1 MLVNYL
7 YTSGARPRSSSRINS
22 RFARRRK
29 LCSLTCLLLVCLLSP
44 CAFVKAQDADRSSI
58 KGTIED
64 ASGASVADATVRL
77 VVPPNSVVR
86 STRTDAGGRFN
97 FDRVPPGGYE
107 LFVTQPGFAPSR
119 TAIELPASAETLI
132 RLSVGDLADEVT
144 VTAESGRANDPAQ
157 IAQQVNVIGER
168 ALTQRTS
175 AVLAQVAEEEPGV
188 ALQRTSASLGAIV
201 VRGLT
206 EVGVYVDGVRF
217 TQATQRGGINT
228 FFNLNEPTS
237 LRAIEILRG
246 TSSAQYGSESL
257 GGVVQLIS
265 QVPTLGVDAPE
276 THGEVRTYFSSAD
289 LAYGANTLVTHGTR
303 RYGVLANLA
312 ARRANTLRAGGGLD
326 SHAAVTRFLGVPST
340 IFGTR
345 QPDTAFT
352 QYGGTLKFSY
362 APRDDQQLFFSYNR
376 SQQDGGKR
384 SDQTLGGDGNLV
396 ADLRNLQLDF
406 FYARYLKQQLGFFD
420 SASATFSFNNQREE
434 RVNQGGQGNPL
445 AAITSETERTG
456 SFGFN
461 FLLDK
466 QVKRNTFAFG
476 GDIYRDQ
483 VRAPAYSRDP
493 RSNAVTITR
502 GRVPDGARYILAGLF
517 AQDAYELFPERL
529 RVSGA
534 LRYNVASY
542 HSDAVANP
550 VAGGAPLAPEDSFRT
565 ADFSG
570 RVGGVVTIIDGVY
583 GVFNYSRG
591 FRAPNITD
599 LGSTGL
605 VGVGFQVAANA
616 LPASGAFIGSTAG
629 ADAVSTN
636 QPVERLRSQ
645 TSDNFDLGVNF
656 RFGARDRF
664 RAGATA
670 FRIDYSNVI
679 ARQTLLLPQG
689 AVGTRLGSATIVEQ
703 LASGAVIVDLASNP
717 VLVGVNFGA
726 ARITGVES
734 EFDLR
739 IGGGFDLDG
748 NYTFIQAED
757 PATGAPPNIGGGG
770 IPPALGF
777 LRLRY
782 APSRRYFVELSTNL
796 AGRQT
801 RLSSLDLNDR
811 RTGAIRTRTQI
822 ANFFNRGARAR
833 NLIGAGADNRANT
846 ADDILNVTGETLA
859 QVQTRVLGS
868 SASAPLFAAIP
879 GYGLVNLRG
888 GVRLGER
895 SEIEIDFDN
904 IGDKNYR
911 QPGWGIDGAGRSA
924 TVRYRYKF

>member
-1 MLVNYL
+1 MPISFSYI
-7 YTSGARPRSSSRINS
+7 SCARSRLLLTIDS
-22 RFARRRK
+22 RFARAQK
-29 LCSLTCLLLVCLLSP
+29 LPPLTCLLLVCLLSP
-44 CAFVKAQDADRSSI
+44 CLLVRAQDADRDSI
-58 KGTIED
+58 KGTVED
-64 ASGASVADATVRL
+64 ASGASVADAVVQL

-86 STRTDAGGRFN
+86 STRTDAGGRFI
-97 FDRVPPGGYE
+97 FDRVPQGGYE
-107 LFVTQPGFAPSR
+107 LRVTQPGFAPAR
-119 TAIELPASAETLI
+119 AIIKLPNPAEALI
-132 RLSVGDLADEVT
+132 RLSVDDLTDEVT

-157 IAQQVNVIGER
+157 VAQQVNVIGER
-168 ALTQRTS
+168 ALMQRAS
-175 AVLAQVAEEEPGV
+175 AVLAQVAEEEPGI
-188 ALQRTSASLGAIV
+188 ALQRTSAGLGAIV

-237 LRAIEILRG
+237 LRAIEVLRG
-246 TSSAQYGSESL
+246 TNSAQYGSESL

-265 QVPTLGVDAPE
+265 QVPTLGIDTPE
-276 THGEVRTYFSSAD
+276 THGEIRTYFSSAD
-289 LAYGANTLVTHGTR
+289 LAYGANTLVTYGTR

-312 ARRANTLRAGGGLD
+312 ARRINTLRAGAGLD
-326 SHAAVTRFLGVPST
+326 SHAAVTRFFGIPST

-345 QPDTAFT
+345 QTDTAFT
-352 QYGGTLKFSY
+352 QYGGTLKLSY
-362 APRDDQQLFFSYNR
+362 APRDDHQLFFSYNR

-384 SDQTLGGDGNLV
+384 SDQILGGDGNLV
-396 ADLRNLQLDF
+396 ADLRNLQHDF

-420 SASATFSFNNQREE
+420 SASATFSFNNGREE
-434 RVNQGGQGNPL
+434 RVNQGGQGNAH

-466 QVKRNTFAFG
+466 QTTRNTFTFG

-483 VRAPAYSRDP
+483 VRAPAYSLDP
-493 RSNAVTITR
+493 CSNAVTVTR

-517 AQDAYELFPERL
+517 VQNAYELFPERL

-542 HSDAVANP
+542 RSREVASP
-550 VAGGAPLAPEDSFRT
+550 VAGGAPLAPADSFRT
-565 ADFSG
+565 SDFSG
-570 RVGGVVTIIDGVY
+570 RVGGVVTFVPGVY

-616 LPASGAFIGSTAG
+616 LPAQAAVIGSTAG
-629 ADAVSTN
+629 ADAVSTDR
-636 QPVERLRSQ
+636 PVERLRSQ
-645 TSDNFDLGVNF
+645 RSDNFDLGVNF
-656 RFGARDRF
+656 RFGTRDRL
-664 RAGATA
+664 RLGATA
-670 FRIDYSNVI
+670 FRIDYRDVI

-717 VLVGVNFGA
+717 VLVGVNSGA

-734 EFDLR
+734 EFEWR
-739 IGGGFDLDG
+739 INDNFDLDG

-757 PATGAPPNIGGGG
+757 PATNSPPNIGGGG

-777 LRLRY
+777 VRLRY
-782 APSRRYFVELSTNL
+782 APSRRCFVELSTNL

-811 RTGAIRTRTQI
+811 RTGAVRTRAQI
-822 ANFFNRGARAR
+822 VNFFNRGARAR
-833 NLIGAGADNRANT
+833 NLIGAGADDRLNT

-859 QVQTRVLGS
+859 QVQTRVLGT

-879 GYGLVNLRG
+879 SYGLVNLRG

-895 SEIEIDFDN
+895 SKIEIDFDN